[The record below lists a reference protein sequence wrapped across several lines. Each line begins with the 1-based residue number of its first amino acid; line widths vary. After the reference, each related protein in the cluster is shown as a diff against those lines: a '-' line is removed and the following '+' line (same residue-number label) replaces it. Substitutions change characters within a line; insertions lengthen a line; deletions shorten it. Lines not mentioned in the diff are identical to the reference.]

1 MICLVDC
8 GCDGARVAG
17 CAELMRN
24 CGRGVVCGRGVLL
37 LVAVAKSCC
46 CCEAG
51 MVGAESESSHRRS
64 KVAKVDECDWGRSG
78 LDYQFCKHSVK
89 EVKRRRLTSA
99 EMAPNHRGHEGRHLF
114 ADFF

>member
-24 CGRGVVCGRGVLL
+24 CGRGVLL
-37 LVAVAKSCC
+37 LGAVAKSCC

-64 KVAKVDECDWGRSG
+64 KVAKVDE
-78 LDYQFCKHSVK
+78 
-89 EVKRRRLTSA
+89 ERLGPLWVRLSI
-99 EMAPNHRGHEGRHLF
+99 L
-114 ADFF
+114 